1 MESCCKRGLALW
13 GAGVGAR
20 MTCMK
25 VRNVIGVALVL
36 GSLACLGCEK
46 PLFPENQPRSPYDRY
61 LNLRGQSRPMHQQN
75 AYGGD
80 EPALRDR
87 LKPLGEP

>member
-1 MESCCKRGLALW
+1 MKVRSVIGMALL
-13 GAGVGAR
+13 AGVGL
-20 MTCMK
+20 
-25 VRNVIGVALVL
+25 VGV
-36 GSLACLGCEK
+36 GCEK

-61 LNLRGQSRPMHQQN
+61 LSLRGQSRPMNQQN